1 MNHKTGTSRM
11 KENVSMQRRFAI
23 SFDSTA
29 IEKFTEKDLR
39 L

>member
-1 MNHKTGTSRM
+1 MNHKIGTSRM

-23 SFDSTA
+23 SFDSIA
-29 IEKFTEKDLR
+29 IEKFTEKDLH